1 MYGTFVLK
9 NAYYTTTMYNV
20 GFEVIM
26 PLQQV
31 ECSGI
36 EQTSI

>member
-1 MYGTFVLK
+1 MHTILY
-9 NAYYTTTMYNV
+9 NNV

>member
-9 NAYYTTTMYNV
+9 NAYYCNV

>member
-1 MYGTFVLK
+1 MHTIL
-9 NAYYTTTMYNV
+9 YYYNV